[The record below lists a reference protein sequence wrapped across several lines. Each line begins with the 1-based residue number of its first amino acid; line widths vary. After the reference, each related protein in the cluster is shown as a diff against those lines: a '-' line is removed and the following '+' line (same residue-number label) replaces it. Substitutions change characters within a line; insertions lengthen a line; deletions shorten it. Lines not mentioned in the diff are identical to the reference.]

1 VSAATPHIDGAGA
14 TAPGGEMA
22 IRATG
27 VSRTFRS
34 RERTVEALAPTDIWL
49 APGEFVTLLGPS
61 GCGKSTLMKVVA
73 GLLEPTSGEAAVFG
87 ESATKKRGRVAYMPQ
102 RDTLLPWRSVLANAT
117 LAMEVAGVP
126 KAEARAEAADLLTRF
141 GLGDFLDANPDSL
154 SGGMRQRL
162 ALIRTVLFP
171 RDVLLLDEP
180 LGALDAQ
187 TRLVIQEWLLDLLD
201 EKKKAVLFI
210 THDVDEATYL
220 SDRVYSM
227 SARPGRV
234 IDEVVVDLPRPR
246 RQEVRVSP
254 EFVAVR
260 NRLLAH
266 VHTEAAKAMEQAA

>member
-1 VSAATPHIDGAGA
+1 VSATPANIGAAPEGAGL
-14 TAPGGEMA
+14 A
-22 IRATG
+22 IKASG
-27 VSRTFRS
+27 VGQTFRS
-34 RERTVEALAPTDIWL
+34 RERTVEALSPTDIWL

-61 GCGKSTLMKVVA
+61 GCGKSTLMKVIA
-73 GLLEPTSGEAAVFG
+73 GLLKPTEGEAEVFG
-87 ESATKKRGRVAYMPQ
+87 ESATRKRGRVAYMPQ

-126 KAEARAEAADLLTRF
+126 RKEAREEAADLLTRF
-141 GLGDFLDANPDSL
+141 GLGDFLDATPESL

-187 TRLVIQEWLLDLLD
+187 TRLVIQEWLLDLLA
-201 EKKKAVLFI
+201 EKRKAVLFI

-234 IDEVVVDLPRPR
+234 IDEVIVDLPRPR
-246 RQEVRVSP
+246 KQEIRVSP
-254 EFVAVR
+254 EFVEIR

>member
-1 VSAATPHIDGAGA
+1 VSPLTPYTGGAS
-14 TAPGGEMA
+14 GGEPAGEEMA

-27 VSRTFRS
+27 VSQTFRS
-34 RERTVEALAPTDIWL
+34 RERSVEALSPTDIWL

-61 GCGKSTLMKVVA
+61 GCGKSTLMKVIA
-73 GLLEPTSGEAAVFG
+73 GLLEPTEGEASIFG
-87 ESATKKRGRVAYMPQ
+87 ASVTKRGRVAYMPQ

-141 GLGDFLDANPDSL
+141 GLGDFLDANVDSL

-187 TRLVIQEWLLDLLD
+187 TRLVIQEWLLDLLAH
-201 EKKKAVLFI
+201 KRKAVLFI

-234 IDEVVVDLPRPR
+234 IDEVIVDLPRPR
-246 RQEVRVSP
+246 KQEIRVSP
-254 EFVAVR
+254 EFVAIR

>member
-1 VSAATPHIDGAGA
+1 MTAAPHKGEAAG
-14 TAPGGEMA
+14 GGMA

-27 VSRTFRS
+27 VSHTFRS

-61 GCGKSTLMKVVA
+61 GCGKSTLMKVIA
-73 GLLEPTSGEAAVFG
+73 GLLKPTEGEAEIFG
-87 ESATKKRGRVAYMPQ
+87 EPASRRGRVAYMPQ

-126 KAEARAEAADLLTRF
+126 RAEARAEATDLLTRF

-234 IDEVVVDLPRPR
+234 IDEVVVGLARPR
-246 RQEVRVSP
+246 RQEIRISP
-254 EFVAVR
+254 EFVAIR